1 MRNHTALIQKFR
13 FTAIPLLA
21 FIALTSFRGVP
32 AVDLDVPY
40 EPSHP
45 RVVDAML
52 DLAKV
57 QKQDVLYDLGC
68 GDGRIPI
75 RAARKFGARGVCIDL
90 DKERIDEAREKAR
103 DFGVAEKIRFVAGD
117 ALKADLRDA
126 TVVTLYLLNSINKRL
141 RPRLFEQLQ
150 PGTRVVSHAF
160 HMGEW
165 KPDRK
170 LTHRKARKQTIYY
183 WIMPEKVE
191 GTWNW
196 VTETDAGKPIKN
208 YIKFKRKYQE
218 LSGRVNFPNSNA
230 EIVSAFM
237 NGKRIRFETR
247 VTHNGKRLHI
257 KYRGIVR
264 GNLIVGKQYWR
275 NWTGKWIGAYTWRAR
290 REVSRP

>member
-1 MRNHTALIQKFR
+1 MAYKQLKLWFDG
-13 FTAIPLLA
+13 PLAQLLSDKIKA
-21 FIALTSFRGVP
+21 VDPHFKDDGFSSSVDEQVQDLELKDRVEFIA
-32 AVDLDVPY
+32 
-40 EPSHP
+40 
-45 RVVDAML
+45 
-52 DLAKV
+52 
-57 QKQDVLYDLGC
+57 
-68 GDGRIPI
+68 
-75 RAARKFGARGVCIDL
+75 
-90 DKERIDEAREKAR
+90 DE
-103 DFGVAEKIRFVAGD
+103 
-117 ALKADLRDA
+117 
-126 TVVTLYLLNSINKRL
+126 
-141 RPRLFEQLQ
+141 LFERLGSDYPKCIPTLLQ
-150 PGTRVVSHAF
+150 ILGPENEAETGMF
-160 HMGEW
+160 
-165 KPDRK
+165 K
-170 LTHRKARKQTIYY
+170 IYY